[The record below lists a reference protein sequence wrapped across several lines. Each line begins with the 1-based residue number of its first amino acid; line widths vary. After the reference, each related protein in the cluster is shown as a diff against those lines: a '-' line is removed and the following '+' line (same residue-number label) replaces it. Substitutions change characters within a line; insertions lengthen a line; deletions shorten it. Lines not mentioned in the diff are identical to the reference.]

1 MRVKDLQQLNVGGQY
16 SNQVAL
22 VAALQLGG
30 GQTAQHAKDLVP
42 DECQQL
48 EGDKVIA
55 ALLRVVEH
63 AAGHGQNRQQHTDC
77 AQRNRRGG
85 QQGVQQRINAQ
96 NRDEDGAEEARH
108 AQQHGAD
115 HNRRQRLYQTNK
127 TAHDIKI
134 AACTFVF
141 HHCVSFP

>member
-48 EGDKVIA
+48 EGDKVVA

-63 AAGHGQNRQQHTDC
+63 AAATARTGSSMQIVPSAT
-77 AQRNRRGG
+77 
-85 QQGVQQRINAQ
+85 
-96 NRDEDGAEEARH
+96 GAAGSR
-108 AQQHGAD
+108 
-115 HNRRQRLYQTNK
+115 
-127 TAHDIKI
+127 
-134 AACTFVF
+134 
-141 HHCVSFP
+141 VSNSA